1 MQFLFRRPQLPMI
14 IDTGKDLAGARTW
27 AECESRFDMSAF
39 SDNKA
44 KPVID
49 VSAEGFALH
58 PDMMVISPLTAK
70 KRWTKREI
78 IELYNRRKRL
88 GAPAYEPKSLGN
100 KRVEAV
106 VSEIVDL
113 LRRP

>member
-1 MQFLFRRPQLPMI
+1 MNFLFRRPRLPVI
-14 IDTGKDLAGARTW
+14 IDTGKDLASVKTW
-27 AECESRFDMSAF
+27 AECERRLAMSAF
-39 SDNKA
+39 SDKNA

-49 VSAEGFALH
+49 VTAEGFVLH
-58 PDMMVISPLTAK
+58 PDMMTISPLTAK

-78 IELYNRRKRL
+78 IELYNRRKKP
-88 GAPAYEPKSLGN
+88 GSPAYEPRSLGN